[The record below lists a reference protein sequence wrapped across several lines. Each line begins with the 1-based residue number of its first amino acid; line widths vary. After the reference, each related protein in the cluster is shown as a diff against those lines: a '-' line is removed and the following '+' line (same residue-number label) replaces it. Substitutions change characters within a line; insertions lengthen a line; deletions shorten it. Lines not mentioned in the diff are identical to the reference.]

1 MPPKKQVVEEKILLG
16 RPGNNLKSGI
26 VGLANV
32 GKSTLFQA
40 ITKCNLGNPANFP
53 YATID
58 PEEARVIVP
67 DERYDWLCEKYNPKS
82 RVPANLTVYDIAGL
96 TRGAS
101 TGAGLG
107 NAFLSHIRA
116 VDAIF
121 QVVRCFDDAEII
133 HVEGDVNPTRDLD
146 IISDELRLKDIE
158 FTEKAL
164 ENQKKKTRSGGKGLE
179 HKKAMEEQATIEK
192 ILQHL
197 KDGNEVRKGTWGP
210 KEIEVINPLFLL
222 TAKPV
227 VYLVNLSEKD
237 FIRKKNKYLPKV
249 AEWVKEHAQGDPII
263 PISVSFEERLTRYE
277 TEAESKEE
285 QKNVGAES
293 ALPKIVLQM
302 RKVLNLGSFFTTG
315 TDEVRQWTLR
325 NGTKAPQ
332 AAGVIHTDFEK
343 TFIQVLVYNFT
354 TLKELGTEAEVK
366 AKGKVMTK
374 GKDYVVE
381 DGDIL
386 LIKAGAAKAVRPRS
400 STKGPLDLDDT
411 PLNDPLSPKAAAT
424 EDTTQQ
430 RPISGQRSPALPH
443 SPAAPPVKTTVTKD
457 FGFLL
462 RPEIYHTIQPVNVPV
477 AFRNSSKQP
486 PADAALED
494 LLAKGHFRAAAIAA
508 VQELTAT
515 GSPDRPRVA
524 PSDHQ
529 RIFSLLYTRLACLTL
544 IDATAVAAQ
553 EVRALEDLNAGV
565 YIDETTGEHLVP
577 WELRVLNVRLQAL
590 GFSDPRR
597 SVMSYHDLA
606 REAREQISKATAR
619 HDNSARELWKARLQ
633 DLGVAVAGALV
644 EMDDPAGAAHHL
656 ATLKDRGD
664 GKMALSRA
672 LLWLHLGD
680 ADAARRCVM
689 RGDDSGEEGKH
700 AETVVGA
707 LCQMADGEYEA
718 ALATWRGLREEVAD
732 EMVGVNMAVCLLYT
746 GKLTEARAIFEDM
759 VGSGYSSHT
768 LLFNLSTTYEL
779 CTERNRNLKV
789 RLVDKV
795 ADLEETPRGWE
806 KNNADFKL

>member
-197 KDGNEVRKGTWGP
+197 KDGKEVRKGTWGP

-249 AEWVKEHAQGDPII
+249 AEWVKENAQGDPII

-293 ALPKIVLQM
+293 SLPKIVLQM

-386 LIKAGAAKAVRPRS
+386 LIKAGAAKTVRPRS

-424 EDTTQQ
+424 EGKPQQ

-462 RPEIYHTIQPVNVPV
+462 RPEIYHTVQPVNVPV

-486 PADAALED
+486 AADAPLED

-515 GSPDRPRVA
+515 GGPARPRVE

-619 HDNSARELWKARLQ
+619 HDNSARELWKARLE
-633 DLGVAVAGALV
+633 DLGVAVAGALI

-672 LLWLHLGD
+672 LMWLHLGD
-680 ADAARRCVM
+680 ADAARRCVV
-689 RGDDSGEEGKH
+689 RGENAGEDGKH
-700 AETVVGA
+700 VEEVVGA

-718 ALATWRGLREEVAD
+718 ALASWRGLREEVAD

-746 GKLTEARAIFEDM
+746 GKLTETRAIFEDM

-795 ADLEETPRGWE
+795 ADLEETPKGWE